1 MLPEKAGIGFLF
13 RILWCSQSDNHPENN
28 LAKFGYIRDMKV
40 GKTKKKKNRS
50 LLYSW
55 LPSRRYHKTLAIW
68 KLEISWIW
76 AIFFPKKILCIGWN
90 HIFQVEICQ
99 KFISWRNTLGKMFKT
114 SHWTLWGSFAMTSND
129 LHKVLPPNSTY
140 VNAKL
145 SKVKLK
151 IVAYVWMKLDYWY
164 MYFSSWEVASLELDE
179 EWKCVHDKE
188 LSWQCL
194 TGQVLSMKY
203 IN

>member
-1 MLPEKAGIGFLF
+1 
-13 RILWCSQSDNHPENN
+13 
-28 LAKFGYIRDMKV
+28 
-40 GKTKKKKNRS
+40 
-50 LLYSW
+50 
-55 LPSRRYHKTLAIW
+55 
-68 KLEISWIW
+68 
-76 AIFFPKKILCIGWN
+76 
-90 HIFQVEICQ
+90 
-99 KFISWRNTLGKMFKT
+99 
-114 SHWTLWGSFAMTSND
+114 MTSNN

-203 IN
+203 INWVKHRTAHWHSAKFCKGVFNILQPWDKSCNLNSVIPPLPTTSTKAHSINTKLET